1 MIVKLQ
7 NVRLSFPKLFTP
19 EPFKPGDVPKYK
31 ANFLITKGGENDVLI
46 RSTINKVATEKWKD
60 KAGAVLTSVKGNNN
74 RFCYQDGDLK
84 SYDGY
89 QGMMVLCSNNVA
101 QPYVCDKDPNVRL
114 SDTDG
119 RPYGG
124 CYVNA
129 SVDVFAYNNSGNGIS
144 ARLRGVQFLRD
155 GDAFAG
161 GPPADESD
169 FDNASDFGET
179 TTMENTAAGAGLL

>member
-19 EPFKPGDVPKYK
+19 EPFKPGDTPKYK
-31 ANFLITKGGENDVLI
+31 ANFLVAKGDANDLAI
-46 RSTINKVATEKWKD
+46 KSAINKVATEKWKD
-60 KAGAVLTSVKGNNN
+60 KAGNVLTSIKGNNN

-89 QGMMVLCSNNVA
+89 KGMSVLCANNTA
-101 QPYVCDKDPNVRL
+101 QPYICDKDPNVKL
-114 SDTDG
+114 IEADG

-129 SVDVFAYNNSGNGIS
+129 NVDIFGYNNSGNGIS
-144 ARLRGVQFLRD
+144 AKLLGVQFLLD

-161 GPPADESD
+161 GPPASASD
-169 FDNASDFGET
+169 FDDASDFGET
-179 TTMENTAAGAGLL
+179 ATTEITAGASGLL